1 MEPWTIEGDSK
12 RYEGGADSSADVD
25 YGFKFT
31 VVRVGVAREINV
43 ERATGAE
50 VELTE
55 ELARQAVADHLAD
68 EEPPS
73 RVLMATDGRF
83 HAS

>member
-1 MEPWTIEGDSK
+1 MEPWTIEGEPH
-12 RYEGGADSSADVD
+12 RYDDGADSSADVD
-25 YGFKFT
+25 FGFKFT
-31 VVRVGVAREINV
+31 LVRVGVAREINV
-43 ERATGAE
+43 EQATGAP

-55 ELARQAVADHLAD
+55 ELARHAVADHLAA

-73 RVLMATDGRF
+73 RLLIDTDGKF